1 MKSDIKKVVI
11 TLVLFFLSISTG
23 YLFVE
28 NQNKDRE
35 INQLNKTNEKLEEYN
50 SLFKMGTAT
59 EFIDIQEN
67 KGEISM
73 IFLYQDKEV
82 IERHSVGAVVNNQY
96 YRIGIAPEIGVSL
109 NEDSKILKIEDNIIE
124 FTFDLDNRMA
134 KYRLIVNQQRN
145 DMNFKL
151 EEIY

>member
-1 MKSDIKKVVI
+1 M
-11 TLVLFFLSISTG
+11 
-23 YLFVE
+23 
-28 NQNKDRE
+28 
-35 INQLNKTNEKLEEYN
+35 N
-50 SLFKMGTAT
+50 SLMMKMC
-59 EFIDIQEN
+59 IRD
-67 KGEISM
+67 S
-73 IFLYQDKEV
+73 
-82 IERHSVGAVVNNQY
+82 

-151 EEIY
+151 EEIS

>member
-1 MKSDIKKVVI
+1 MKSEIKKVVI

-67 KGEISM
+67 KGEVSM

-82 IERHSVGAVVNNQY
+82 IERHGVGAIINNQY

-124 FTFDLDNRMA
+124 FTFNLDNRMA
-134 KYRLIVNQQRN
+134 KYRLIVNQQGN

-151 EEIY
+151 EEIS